1 MCKTGRHHLTIPL
14 SESSR
19 SEANTV
25 ALMALAWILQDDD
38 RAQRLLSL
46 TGLEPDHLRHALDD
60 PSVLASVLDFLLMDD
75 AWITGFCDTAGQ
87 PYDAVMRARAALPG
101 GQQMHWT

>member
-1 MCKTGRHHLTIPL
+1 MTIPL

-46 TGLEPDHLRHALDD
+46 TGLDPDHLRHALDD
-60 PSVLASVLDFLLMDD
+60 PSVLASVLDFLANHERDLL
-75 AWITGFCDTAGQ
+75 AAS
-87 PYDAVMRARAALPG
+87 AALDLPPEKIVAARNRLAPPADE
-101 GQQMHWT
+101 M

>member
-1 MCKTGRHHLTIPL
+1 MTIPL

-60 PSVLASVLDFLLMDD
+60 PSVIASVLDFLANHERDLLAASEALDLPPEKIV
-75 AWITGFCDTAGQ
+75 A
-87 PYDAVMRARAALPG
+87 ARNRLAPPADE
-101 GQQMHWT
+101 M

>member
-25 ALMALAWILQDDD
+25 ALMALAWILQDGD

-60 PSVLASVLDFLLMDD
+60 PSVLASVLDFLANHERDLLAASEALDLPPEKIV
-75 AWITGFCDTAGQ
+75 A
-87 PYDAVMRARAALPG
+87 ARNRLAPPADE
-101 GQQMHWT
+101 M

>member
-1 MCKTGRHHLTIPL
+1 MTIPL

-25 ALMALAWILQDDD
+25 ALMALSWILQDDD

-46 TGLEPDHLRHALDD
+46 TGLEPDHLRHALGD
-60 PSVLASVLDFLLMDD
+60 PAVLASILDFLAGNESDLLAASD
-75 AWITGFCDTAGQ
+75 ALDLPPENIVA
-87 PYDAVMRARAALPG
+87 ARNRLAPPPAE
-101 GQQMHWT
+101 M